1 MDERKKYI
9 KAVYEIWKFKHPN
22 LPGNDYY
29 SQVVPNDK
37 KTKKLGIFVYD
48 YRAEVKTFDRCSV
61 NPLGAIVNK
70 RL

>member
-1 MDERKKYI
+1 MEVQKKYI
-9 KAVYEIWKFKHPN
+9 KAVYEIWKFKNPN

-29 SQVVPNDK
+29 SQIVPNEK
-37 KTKKLGIFVYD
+37 KAKKLGLFVYD
-48 YRAEVKTFDRCSV
+48 FRAEVKPFDRSSV